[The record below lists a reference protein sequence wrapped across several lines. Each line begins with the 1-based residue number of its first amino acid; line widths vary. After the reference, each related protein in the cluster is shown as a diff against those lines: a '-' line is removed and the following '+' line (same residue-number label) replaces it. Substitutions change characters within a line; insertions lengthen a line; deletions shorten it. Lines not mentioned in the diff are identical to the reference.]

1 MLLKLDT
8 GHPLQIAYT
17 PQQKRF
23 AELVEAFV
31 RRHWPVAQHDPVAGH
46 KIVPAQVSQWRA
58 AVVSQGWSVPLWPV
72 EFGGT
77 GWNPTEHFIWQAC
90 CAAFEVDN
98 TFFDDVGVTVVGP
111 SLIRE
116 GDDAARDLFL
126 SGIRQWQERWCLA
139 FFEPHCD
146 GDLAQMSS
154 TLTAVEEGWLLTG
167 HKTLVMDFTAAT
179 WVCCLARWSAGTDE
193 YVLVAVP
200 VDSQGIERR
209 EHTSLDARTAL
220 DELIFHDIVVPSQ
233 YLLSKPAPAAHFQHL
248 FFNGVYAT
256 LTRSAVA
263 GAQLA
268 RIDQSLTALQHDE
281 DLLSQRNGL
290 AVDLAGLQALEL
302 RCVDALAHRQ
312 PLPVPLE
319 VLRIRSRQILLQ
331 LGALQME
338 CFGYY
343 ALPYPDEA
351 LLHNEGPIGP
361 QAATGAV
368 QRALAQQVST
378 LYAGDTE
385 TLKDSVAKELNITQ
399 EIE

>member
-1 MLLKLDT
+1 MPFELIT
-8 GHPLQIAYT
+8 ERPLQIAYT
-17 PQQKRF
+17 PEQKRF
-23 AELVEAFV
+23 AKLVEDFV
-31 RRHWPVAQHDPVAGH
+31 RRHWPLAQHE
-46 KIVPAQVSQWRA
+46 IVPAQVAQWRA
-58 AVVSQGWSVPLWPV
+58 AVVAQGWSVPLWPP

-77 GWNPTEHFIWQAC
+77 GWNPTEHFIWQTT
-90 CAAFEVDN
+90 CAAFTVDN
-98 TFFDDVGVTVVGP
+98 AFFDDVGVTVVGP

-116 GDDAARDLFL
+116 GDDPARDLFL
-126 SGIRQWQERWCLA
+126 PGIRQWQERWCLA

-146 GDLAQMSS
+146 GDLAQMST
-154 TLTAVEEGWLLTG
+154 TLTAVADGWLLSG
-167 HKTLVMDFTAAT
+167 RKSLVMGFAAAT
-179 WVCCLARWSAGTDE
+179 WVCCLARWSAGADD

-200 VDSQGIERR
+200 VDHQGVEQR
-209 EHTSLDARTAL
+209 EHTSLDGTTAL
-220 DELIFHDIVVPSQ
+220 DELVFHDVVVPSH
-233 YLLSKPAPAAHFQHL
+233 YLLSKPAPAARFQHL

-268 RIDQSLTALQHDE
+268 RIDQTLSALQAEE
-281 DLLSQRNGL
+281 DLLSKRAEV

-302 RCVDALAHRQ
+302 RCVDALAHQQ
-312 PLPVPLE
+312 PLPVPME
-319 VLRIRSRQILLQ
+319 VLRLRSRQILLQ

-343 ALPYPDEA
+343 ALPYPDEV

-361 QAATGAV
+361 AAATGAV
-368 QRALAQQVST
+368 QRALAEQVST

-385 TLKDSVAKELNITQ
+385 TLKDSVAKALNITQ